1 MHIGPTKAKRV
12 DANVATAPSL
22 ALGDHRQ
29 TTILQSW
36 DVGVW
41 FFKVQI
47 GWDHPILH
55 RNQHL
60 GYCCQA
66 CTERRRV
73 CVFCSTDFTST
84 SFF

>member
-1 MHIGPTKAKRV
+1 MYIGPTEAKRV
-12 DANVATAPSL
+12 DANVATAPPL

-29 TTILQSW
+29 TTILQSR
-36 DVGVW
+36 DVRVW

-66 CTERRRV
+66 CTERRQERAFSV
-73 CVFCSTDFTST
+73 
-84 SFF
+84 